1 MKLINILVVN
11 NLRLNKKKTIV
22 TIIGI
27 ILATSLITSVITLF
41 SSFLKSTTENIKK
54 SIGDYHYEFL
64 NVPIR
69 EIKNIENKQNI
80 ESLFTTQDVG
90 FVFLKDK
97 EYCYDK
103 KIKFYAFSEEA
114 FQKLGIRLVEGK
126 IPENKNEI
134 IISNKINDLQ
144 GINIEIGENI
154 LLEVQG
160 NIKKTNMYKVVGIA
174 NITNEE
180 IESKNVNHDS
190 YQYTFITY
198 LDNYNDKP
206 LNVYVR
212 YGNLSQ
218 RINTAKEILEVDEE
232 EFKLLQGSN
241 RSITEKNLYENETN
255 KYKYLVNNQLIL
267 IESGDFNDNTTEMLF
282 FVALVVIIIIMTTSI
297 LCIKNSFAISFTEKI
312 RQYGMLASIGATKK
326 QIKRYVLYEAFILGI
341 ISIPLGILIGLTAI
355 YVLLKFTE
363 NMLEDGLLGTNL
375 IFNINVV
382 AIVITVLLSFLI
394 IYLSAITLA
403 RKASRV
409 SPIEAIKSNNEV
421 KITSKDIKTSKLIKK
436 VFGIGGDIAYKN
448 LKRNKKKYRVIVVSI
463 IVSISLFIAMS
474 SFINYAFRVQ
484 ILYYENYHYNIY
496 LENTKENNYKEII
509 NMVNNLDIKDYSI
522 VREVR
527 GYKVKDEDKHYTDE
541 AIKFKYNKLGMLIIS
556 IGKEEYNKYIKRLGL
571 NYNETKDKGILIN
584 YKNTILDSNG
594 YKVNKI
600 LEMYNYQKNDVLEIY
615 NEEYTSDKIEFTV
628 ELAKVTNEEPMH
640 LRDTRDTSYKGA
652 YLVVSDEFIEKMGL
666 ETDRCSLYINEKND
680 MELEKYI
687 EENYSEVYSYLGN
700 KDREEREQKMMS
712 IIISIFLY
720 GFITVISLIGVTNI
734 FNTITTSIELRKKEF
749 ANLKAIG
756 MTKKEFSKMINLE
769 SIFYIIKSLIISIL
783 VGIMLSYIIYKAFST
798 NIEMQYIMPVKEI
811 CIASVSI
818 LILVFFIMRYSIK
831 KINKKNIIEIIRNE
845 NI

>member
-448 LKRNKKKYRVIVVSI
+448 LKRNKK
-463 IVSISLFIAMS
+463 
-474 SFINYAFRVQ
+474 
-484 ILYYENYHYNIY
+484 
-496 LENTKENNYKEII
+496 
-509 NMVNNLDIKDYSI
+509 
-522 VREVR
+522 
-527 GYKVKDEDKHYTDE
+527 
-541 AIKFKYNKLGMLIIS
+541 S
-556 IGKEEYNKYIKRLGL
+556 IG
-571 NYNETKDKGILIN
+571 
-584 YKNTILDSNG
+584 
-594 YKVNKI
+594 
-600 LEMYNYQKNDVLEIY
+600 
-615 NEEYTSDKIEFTV
+615 
-628 ELAKVTNEEPMH
+628 
-640 LRDTRDTSYKGA
+640 
-652 YLVVSDEFIEKMGL
+652 
-666 ETDRCSLYINEKND
+666 
-680 MELEKYI
+680 
-687 EENYSEVYSYLGN
+687 
-700 KDREEREQKMMS
+700 
-712 IIISIFLY
+712 
-720 GFITVISLIGVTNI
+720 
-734 FNTITTSIELRKKEF
+734 
-749 ANLKAIG
+749 
-756 MTKKEFSKMINLE
+756 
-769 SIFYIIKSLIISIL
+769 
-783 VGIMLSYIIYKAFST
+783 
-798 NIEMQYIMPVKEI
+798 
-811 CIASVSI
+811 
-818 LILVFFIMRYSIK
+818 
-831 KINKKNIIEIIRNE
+831 
-845 NI
+845 